1 MSRPT
6 PNMPINRNLRPA
18 GGSGNVGAGASIN
31 SSLLFSPNYHHDS
44 DNAYFPPLAIARAGG
59 KGGQI
64 FVYSED
70 GTTTSGYSSFAGG
83 GRRWGDAIAGESTEN
98 TRESLPSYLH
108 QHFSQF
114 DDATTSQSYRPPFN
128 MPISHNL
135 MTPPSSFTQSV
146 DIPGV
151 RGQPSARPMSLPL
164 TPLSSSIARAGQ
176 ESPEHSGTSVT
187 PDLSRYDNPIITLI
201 ASIFPHHAPT
211 VSLLSHTLEIL
222 TPPIHKL
229 QGFIVDYPSPY
240 TSGRTVFIHMP
251 PGHGTANQRPESLS
265 PNFSQVLRPHD
276 PLFSTSPTISAPHLS
291 TPTYA
296 LDIRESLTALLD
308 LAAEALEGN
317 HLVLVLE
324 RNVAEQE
331 ALGEM
336 LHSLMYV
343 GGQVVKP
350 GGLEGGWEWDAT
362 KWVLVGLEL

>member
-6 PNMPINRNLRPA
+6 PNVLINRNLRPA
-18 GGSGNVGAGASIN
+18 GASGNVGAGASIS

-98 TRESLPSYLH
+98 TRESPPSYLH

-114 DDATTSQSYRPPFN
+114 ADTTTSQSYRPPSN

-135 MTPPSSFTQSV
+135 ITPPSSFTQSV
-146 DIPGV
+146 DIPGA
-151 RGQPSARPMSLPL
+151 RGQPSVRPMSLPL
-164 TPLSSSIARAGQ
+164 TPLSSSAARVGQ
-176 ESPEHSGTSVT
+176 ESPEHSGST
-187 PDLSRYDNPIITLI
+187 PDSGKFDNSIITLI
-201 ASIFPHHAPT
+201 TSIFPLHAQT

-222 TPPIHKL
+222 TPPVHKL
-229 QGFIVDYPSPY
+229 QGFIVDYPSSY

-251 PGHGTANQRPESLS
+251 PGHGTVNQRPESLS

-276 PLFSTSPTISAPHLS
+276 PLFSTSPTSASHLAS
-291 TPTYA
+291 SAYA
-296 LDIRESLTALLD
+296 FDIRESLTALLD

-324 RNVAEQE
+324 RNEAEQE